1 MRSES
6 FQSFLLSCNAFNLT
20 FATMENSIHLKYLV
34 ISPTDLKWGMT
45 INSVGFQ
52 NIAAH
57 TPYPPNN
64 HPSRYLFSTD
74 NGRVLNEYQLLYITR
89 GGGKIRIPYHGQRT
103 LPTRQR
109 RQYVPALSR
118 RVAQLHAQPRNRMG

>member
-1 MRSES
+1 
-6 FQSFLLSCNAFNLT
+6 
-20 FATMENSIHLKYLV
+20 MENSIHLKYLV

-64 HPSRYLFSTD
+64 HPSRYLFST
-74 NGRVLNEYQLLYITR
+74 VT
-89 GGGKIRIPYHGQRT
+89 GG
-103 LPTRQR
+103 
-109 RQYVPALSR
+109 V
-118 RVAQLHAQPRNRMG
+118 VN

>member
-1 MRSES
+1 
-6 FQSFLLSCNAFNLT
+6 
-20 FATMENSIHLKYLV
+20 MENSIHLKYLV
-34 ISPTDLKWGMT
+34 ISPTDLKWGIT

-57 TPYPPNN
+57 TSYPPNN

-89 GGGKIRIPYHGQRT
+89 GGGEIRIPRHG
-103 LPTRQR
+103 
-109 RQYVPALSR
+109 
-118 RVAQLHAQPRNRMG
+118 

>member
-1 MRSES
+1 MIVSQMQSES
-6 FQSFLLSCNAFNLT
+6 FQSFSLSCNALNLT
-20 FATMENSIHLKYLV
+20 FVTMENSIHLKYLV
-34 ISPTDLKWGMT
+34 ISPTDLKWGIT

-57 TPYPPNN
+57 TSYPPNN

-89 GGGKIRIPYHGQRT
+89 GGGGIRIPRHG
-103 LPTRQR
+103 
-109 RQYVPALSR
+109 
-118 RVAQLHAQPRNRMG
+118 